1 MIALDTNVLARYVV
15 RDVPEQAEA
24 ARKLIE
30 SLTPASPGYIP
41 RDVAIELVFVLE
53 RFYRFQRLHI
63 AERLDEFLGSD
74 SIQVQDADEISHAI
88 GVYIEGGPD
97 FADVMILLAAQWKEA
112 LPLHTF
118 DRRLA
123 RLNGVTLIAS

>member
-1 MIALDTNVLARYVV
+1 MIALDTNVLVRYVV

-30 SLTPASPGYIP
+30 GLTPASPGYIP
-41 RDVAIELVFVLE
+41 LYVAIELVFVLE
-53 RFYRFQRLHI
+53 RFYHFQRMHI
-63 AERLDEFLGSD
+63 AERLGEFLGSN
-74 SIQVQDADEISHAI
+74 SIEVQDAAEVSHAI
-88 GVYIEGGPD
+88 RVYIEGGPD